1 MEESCKITC
10 SRDFKAIRQISK
22 TSRDEQSSQV
32 NVQMSVVVQ
41 LLSHVQLFET
51 SWTVAC
57 QALLSMEFPR
67 QEYWNGLP
75 FPPPGDLPNLGIKP
89 TSHVSCVRRQVLYHQ
104 HHLGSPHIRL
114 LTCQNSTQ
122 ASLIQRCQEREDSVP
137 KGKQQMSA
145 HPKQGCF
152 EHMHKTTVLYFSTSN
167 WLLPQNKQELNHGPR
182 FLSNF
187 NVYCRFFFSH

>member
-67 QEYWNGLP
+67 QESWSGLP
-75 FPPPGDLPNLGIKP
+75 FPFPRDLLNLGIKLTSP
-89 TSHVSCVRRQVLYHQ
+89 TSQADSLLLSHQGSLLLHFIAVYFIAIATWYKSDQNFMGGDQVIQ
-104 HHLGSPHIRL
+104 VMKNDPIHIAIIPL
-114 LTCQNSTQ
+114 
-122 ASLIQRCQEREDSVP
+122 EE
-137 KGKQQMSA
+137 
-145 HPKQGCF
+145 
-152 EHMHKTTVLYFSTSN
+152 Y
-167 WLLPQNKQELNHGPR
+167 
-182 FLSNF
+182 
-187 NVYCRFFFSH
+187 